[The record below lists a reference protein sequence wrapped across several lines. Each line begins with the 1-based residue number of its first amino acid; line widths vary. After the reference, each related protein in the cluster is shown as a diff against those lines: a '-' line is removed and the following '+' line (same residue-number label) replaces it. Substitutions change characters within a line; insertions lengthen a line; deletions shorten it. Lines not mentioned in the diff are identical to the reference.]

1 MPKNIRYTMA
11 RVKTLLGILNL
22 LSNKHISGFN
32 IKAKAIPQK
41 KGDNIDKNLPISE
54 KKKT

>member
-1 MPKNIRYTMA
+1 MLYNSFIFSAMTGIINIEKRAIMPKNIRYTMA

-32 IKAKAIPQK
+32 I
-41 KGDNIDKNLPISE
+41 
-54 KKKT
+54 